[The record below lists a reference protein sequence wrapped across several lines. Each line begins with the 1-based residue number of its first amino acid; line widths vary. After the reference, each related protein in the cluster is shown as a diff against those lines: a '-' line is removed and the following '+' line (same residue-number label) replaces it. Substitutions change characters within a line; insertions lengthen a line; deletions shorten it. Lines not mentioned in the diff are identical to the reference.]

1 MQILLSF
8 VNRIWWRS
16 FLYLCLLEFIRRH
29 SAILPNNENIFKLG
43 NLLNK
48 IYFWIKGRKITSS
61 KSCIYFYLLK
71 AICSTGMVW
80 TTKLLRTMQLRNPP
94 LVTTLYVRDSQFQ
107 HSCGYWNLQSI
118 IIFEYNTFKVRN
130 LDRIWSIS
138 YYFWCKKFLDF

>member
-1 MQILLSF
+1 MMWHTIFKKVMEFYQIWSGNPRKGHGICYPKSCSPCKLSF
-8 VNRIWWRS
+8 TKCSNTNICKYYS
-16 FLYLCLLEFIRRH
+16 LSSIEFDDAAFYICLLEFIRRH

-80 TTKLLRTMQLRNPP
+80 TTKLLRTM
-94 LVTTLYVRDSQFQ
+94 
-107 HSCGYWNLQSI
+107 
-118 IIFEYNTFKVRN
+118 
-130 LDRIWSIS
+130 
-138 YYFWCKKFLDF
+138 